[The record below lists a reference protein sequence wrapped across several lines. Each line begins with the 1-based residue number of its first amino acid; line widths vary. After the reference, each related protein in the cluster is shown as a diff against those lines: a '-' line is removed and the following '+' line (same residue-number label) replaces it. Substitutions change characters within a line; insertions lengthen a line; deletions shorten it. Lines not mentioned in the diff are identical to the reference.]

1 VADELQMHGLMPHN
15 QGFPGLSRD
24 WEDLDCRSESCVNNR
39 FGKCGVPSLAVIDD
53 SGRCEGFKIDGI
65 LKVKDE
71 QKQE

>member
-1 VADELQMHGLMPHN
+1 VADEPKMHGLMPHRN
-15 QGFPGLSRD
+15 YPGMSRD
-24 WEDLDCRSESCVNNR
+24 WEDLDCRSTSCVNNR

-71 QKQE
+71 KKQE